1 MAREYPEHPRVG
13 VGAIVW
19 RGDDVLLIRRA
30 SPPRAGQWSLPGGG
44 QELGETVADAA
55 IREVFEETGMS
66 IRVMDV
72 VTVVDLIERD
82 PDGRVRFHY
91 VLVDVNAEWLASEPA
106 AASDALDVGWWR
118 LEQLDGL
125 GLWNKTREVIQL
137 AARRRLAQDDVKE
150 T

>member
-1 MAREYPEHPRVG
+1 VAREYPEHPRVG

-19 RGDDVLLIRRA
+19 RGDEVLLIRRA
-30 SPPRAGQWSLPGGG
+30 NPPRAGQWSLPGGG
-44 QELGETVADAA
+44 QELGETVAEAA
-55 IREVFEETGMS
+55 TREVFEETGIS

-72 VTVVDLIERD
+72 VTVVDLVEHD

-118 LEQLDGL
+118 LEQLDDL
-125 GLWNKTREVIQL
+125 DLWSKSREVIQL
-137 AARRRLAQDDVKE
+137 AARRRLSQDNVIDA
-150 T
+150 